1 MPITRVFVMGLTS
14 MLSDV
19 VQAVVSNH
27 PDLTLVGESPV
38 VDFRSAGA
46 SRPDIV
52 VAAHAD
58 VSDADLTTFLF
69 EHCRTGVL
77 TLTVDSG
84 RATLYEMRPHRTPLG
99 ELGTDELA
107 GALLRP
113 RGESR

>member
-1 MPITRVFVMGLTS
+1 MPTRVFVMGLTS

-27 PDLTLVGESPV
+27 PGLTLAGESPV
-38 VDFRSAGA
+38 VDFRLAAA
-46 SRPDIV
+46 STADVV
-52 VAAHAD
+52 VAAQD
-58 VSDADLTTFLF
+58 GVSDADLTTFLF

-77 TLTVDSG
+77 ALTVESG
-84 RATLYEMRPHRTPLG
+84 RATLYELRPHRTPLG

-113 RGESR
+113 RGEP